1 MTRDIPERYDDMG
14 NQRNQMKVYELQ
26 SKYQR
31 LTMEK
36 DVRSSRS
43 RSTSTS
49 TSTSTNTSTSTSSR
63 AAVAVAELSI
73 LCLWFLLLSFPFFQ
87 IYFVGEGGS
96 SSFFV

>member
-1 MTRDIPERYDDMG
+1 MG

-43 RSTSTS
+43 RSTS
-49 TSTSTNTSTSTSSR
+49 SR

-73 LCLWFLLLSFPFFQ
+73 LCFWFLLLSFPFFQ
-87 IYFVGEGGS
+87 ISFVGEGGS